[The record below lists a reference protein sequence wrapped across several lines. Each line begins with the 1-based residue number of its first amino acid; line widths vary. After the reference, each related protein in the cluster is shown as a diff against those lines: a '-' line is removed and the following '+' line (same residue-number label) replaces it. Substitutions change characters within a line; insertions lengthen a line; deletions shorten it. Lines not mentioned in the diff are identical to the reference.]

1 MGINSSLCWELI
13 DPVMGVCNNR
23 NAGLT
28 LDADLALLVVD
39 ADFSNTELLR
49 LVFEVRRRVSQTRL

>member
-1 MGINSSLCWELI
+1 MKVSY
-13 DPVMGVCNNR
+13 NR

-39 ADFSNTELLR
+39 AGFSVRMRSYSDPR
-49 LVFEVRRRVSQTRL
+49 LK